1 MHSYR
6 ANTTKMTDTSDSGF
20 NLKRSTDVS
29 RQTQKESAEQNGLS
43 DIEQLVKRSKFSRDE
58 FNRLVELLNSRLVDP
73 PNVEQG
79 KQNANLTSQKHDE
92 EFSIAQRFLKVS
104 DARRHVESKGAIWES
119 PTPLGLSNVPDK
131 FGASPVEIA
140 KAYMDSRATEAGPSS
155 KSIIQTVERRV
166 SRGEESAIKLYDP
179 LPFAKTSTC
188 WPGVVAHDAYATPQ
202 SQRSRYGLHNF
213 PRTPYSRTLLSK
225 SKSRLNHIEGNYG
238 NILSTPLSQ
247 SQSLYRQDKSK
258 VDASE
263 SRYGSV
269 GPIRRIGGKV
279 GSQSSSRTSP
289 YSSLHGLPKRESPV
303 INDIFTT
310 PVTKASYPDGI
321 STQKRVRFEVDVP
334 SVHMHTSLMAKKILD
349 HIDRNIPTPKEKSA
363 ELNLATKWKSPESS
377 VDINTTLSKEN
388 NDSLQLKGVGHFKF
402 GGLDAKESTPRN
414 EGQGNSNVD
423 ILPMESSGKPID
435 VSKEGNLA
443 SNMNVRSSI
452 PTFGIDARTMQN
464 YGGSQNILKKSAEED
479 TSKTHPGGSFP
490 FIVNQE
496 KKPLS
501 NSTSSK
507 PVLPP
512 ITIKRPVRDSRW
524 LSDNGTGFTFPV
536 TTSSSVSSEPPTP
549 TIMPFASEDQ
559 NQSKEISTE
568 TSYSFGS
575 KSSSD
580 PAVVFS
586 FPSTSNSVVH
596 DDADDIKFNFGSDD
610 KPRLSFSFEKNA
622 VCC

>member
-1 MHSYR
+1 M
-6 ANTTKMTDTSDSGF
+6 AGTSDSGF
-20 NLKRSTDVS
+20 TLKRSSDVF
-29 RQTQKESAEQNGLS
+29 RQRQDESAEHAEQNKLS

-58 FNRLVELLNSRLVDP
+58 FNHLVEVLNSRVVDL

-79 KQNANLTSQKHDE
+79 KENANLTYQKHDE
-92 EFSIAQRFLKVS
+92 EFSISQGILKVS
-104 DARRHVESKGAIWES
+104 DARRHEELKGAIWES
-119 PTPLGLSNVPDK
+119 PTPLGRSNVPDK

-140 KAYMDSRATEAGPSS
+140 RAYMDSRSTEAGPSS
-155 KSIIQTVERRV
+155 KSLIQTVERRV

-179 LPFAKTSTC
+179 LPSTKTSTC
-188 WPGVVAHDAYATPQ
+188 WPGVVVHDAYTTPQ

-225 SKSRLNHIEGNYG
+225 SKSRLNHIEGNNG

-263 SRYGSV
+263 SGYGSV

-289 YSSLHGLPKRESPV
+289 YSSLHGLPKRESP
-303 INDIFTT
+303 IFNEIFTPT
-310 PVTKASYPDGI
+310 VTKASYPEGI
-321 STQKRVRFEVDVP
+321 STQKRVRFEGDVP
-334 SVHMHTSLMAKKILD
+334 SVPMHTSLMAKKILD
-349 HIDRNIPTPKEKSA
+349 HIDRKIPTPKEKSA
-363 ELNLATKWKSPESS
+363 ELNLTTKWKNPESS
-377 VDINTTLSKEN
+377 LDVSPTLSKEN
-388 NDSLQLKGVGHFKF
+388 SDSLQLKDVGHFKF
-402 GGLDAKESTPRN
+402 DGLDARKFTSRN
-414 EGQGNSNVD
+414 DVD
-423 ILPMESSGKPID
+423 ILPMESSDKPTN

-443 SNMNVRSSI
+443 SNMNVHSSI
-452 PTFGIDARTMQN
+452 PALGNDARNMQS
-464 YGGSQNILKKSAEED
+464 YGGLQNMLKKSTEEG
-479 TSKTHPGGSFP
+479 TSKTLSGGSFP
-490 FIVNQE
+490 FTVNHE
-496 KKPLS
+496 KKPLP

-512 ITIKRPVRDSRW
+512 ITIKKPVRDSRW

-549 TIMPFASEDQ
+549 TIVPLFFSEDQ
-559 NQSKEISTE
+559 NQSTETSTE

-575 KSSSD
+575 KRSSD
-580 PAVVFS
+580 PPVVFS
-586 FPSTSNSVVH
+586 FPSTSNSVAH
-596 DDADDIKFNFGSDD
+596 DDADDIKFNFGSED
-610 KPRLSFSFEKNA
+610 KPRLSFSFDKNA

>member
-1 MHSYR
+1 MGKP
-6 ANTTKMTDTSDSGF
+6 NTSWS
-20 NLKRSTDVS
+20 
-29 RQTQKESAEQNGLS
+29 
-43 DIEQLVKRSKFSRDE
+43 VKY
-58 FNRLVELLNSRLVDP
+58 
-73 PNVEQG
+73 
-79 KQNANLTSQKHDE
+79 
-92 EFSIAQRFLKVS
+92 
-104 DARRHVESKGAIWES
+104 
-119 PTPLGLSNVPDK
+119 K

-423 ILPMESSGKPID
+423 ILPMKSSGKPID
-435 VSKEGNLA
+435 VSKEGNSA
-443 SNMNVRSSI
+443 SNMNVSSSI
-452 PTFGIDARTMQN
+452 PTFGIEARTMQN
-464 YGGSQNILKKSAEED
+464 YGGSQNILKKSAEEE

-549 TIMPFASEDQ
+549 TIMPLASEDQ

-596 DDADDIKFNFGSDD
+596 DDAGDIKFNFGSDD